1 MLSVKLVGGLG
12 NQLHCYA
19 FGKALAA
26 YQSAEICFD
35 CDSGFWGDPYGR
47 CYLLD
52 HFPFLTL
59 KIKNIPRTFTTRRLY
74 RLFIKV
80 AGMLSSRLPLAFR
93 PFVIEPAPHR
103 FREDFLAKRY
113 LFNPYFTGYW
123 ASYRYCDGI
132 EQQLRSELQ
141 PPLPTHPEVLEWHEQ
156 IMNSRSCFIHYR
168 SYREVNNHCHPS
180 MRNYYQKAVTLI
192 AEMVPNVR
200 FFVFSD
206 HHAAA
211 RAELSGINKNLYFV
225 EIKDNLGNVN
235 SLNDFYLMY
244 ACEHAIIAD
253 STFSWWAAW
262 LSDREGKIVAAPH
275 GLSPWGDDWA
285 PPSWIKLDVLST
297 Q

>member
-1 MLSVKLVGGLG
+1 MLSVKLIGGLG

-26 YQSAEICFD
+26 RQNVEICFD
-35 CDSGFWGDPYGR
+35 CDSGFWADTYGR

-52 HFPFLTL
+52 CFPYLTL
-59 KIKNIPRTFTTRRLY
+59 KTKSTPRTLAGRWLY
-74 RLFIKV
+74 RLLIKV
-80 AGMLSSRLPLAFR
+80 AGMLSPMLPLGLR

-103 FREDFLAKRY
+103 FRKDFLTKCY
-113 LFNPYFTGYW
+113 LFNSYFSGYW
-123 ASYRYCDGI
+123 ASYRYCEGI
-132 EQQLRSELQ
+132 EEKLRAELQ
-141 PPLPTHPEVLEWHEQ
+141 PPFPTHPEVLEWHKK

-168 SYREVNNHCHPS
+168 SYREVNNYCRPS
-180 MRNYYQKAVTLI
+180 MFNYYQKAVTLI
-192 AEMVPNVR
+192 AEMVPNVK

-206 HHAAA
+206 HHASARSDLAA
-211 RAELSGINKNLYFV
+211 ISRDISFV
-225 EIKDNLGNVN
+225 EIEDNFGNVN

-275 GLSPWGDDWA
+275 GMSPWGDDWA
-285 PPSWIKLDVLST
+285 PPSWIKLDMLST